1 MHTLLVA
8 VALLAP
14 TGQPASNQ
22 DADEAALVGQ
32 SGDVR
37 IYDFEDDTVEG
48 EVLSPEGANITSRGR
63 VKHESLIRIRPH
75 FIPELIRLANDI

>member
-1 MHTLLVA
+1 MKTLAVA

-14 TGQPASNQ
+14 AGQPVSDQ

-32 SGDVR
+32 SGETR

-75 FIPELIRLANDI
+75 FIPELIRMARDM